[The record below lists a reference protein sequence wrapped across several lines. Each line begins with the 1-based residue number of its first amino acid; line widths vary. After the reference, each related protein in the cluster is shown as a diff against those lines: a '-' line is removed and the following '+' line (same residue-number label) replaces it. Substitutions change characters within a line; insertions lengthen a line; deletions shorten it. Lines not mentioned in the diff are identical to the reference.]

1 MLPMPAFSR
10 DLRRVLL
17 GCACLT
23 HFAGGFGLLLS
34 SPLQQL
40 PSPTSSPLL
49 ERPNCDP
56 IDAQNLLVVSDDDAN
71 HSRNCGY
78 NPWAT
83 ARKALQDPGCCVIS
97 VCSPGDNKNN
107 SNRNGIDNENESNA
121 LNTNLSVLQERL
133 ADRGPSDIDIRAR
146 IDTSTVESAIK
157 DCLEICRLM
166 VDETTS
172 GERTK
177 NDNDRDDLVPSAKAL
192 AEFAM
197 GMASFADDCG
207 CSSSSS
213 NKNNNDNDNNG
224 SGVFLRFVCA
234 SSYRAHDPV
243 FHTDK
248 APLRGYSTLRGVG
261 TEFVTHPCSP
271 LEYLALR
278 SLGTKLPGRGN
289 QHQNQQ
295 GESQTLR
302 CASEREFIIM
312 KGDYYY
318 RRNSKTAAAASS
330 SAAASSWWQRAFA
343 CVHRSPPGTTR
354 GGRRVIL
361 SFDLADGDDDR
372 EWHDVH
378 QKRKWRAGMTQRKSK
393 LVS

>member
-1 MLPMPAFSR
+1 M
-10 DLRRVLL
+10 
-17 GCACLT
+17 
-23 HFAGGFGLLLS
+23 
-34 SPLQQL
+34 
-40 PSPTSSPLL
+40 
-49 ERPNCDP
+49 
-56 IDAQNLLVVSDDDAN
+56 
-71 HSRNCGY
+71 
-78 NPWAT
+78 
-83 ARKALQDPGCCVIS
+83 
-97 VCSPGDNKNN
+97 N
-107 SNRNGIDNENESNA
+107 SNSNGNDIDNESENENESNPLTA
-121 LNTNLSVLQERL
+121 HLSILQERL

-146 IDTSTVESAIK
+146 IDTSTMESAIE
-157 DCLEICRLM
+157 DCLEVCQSM
-166 VDETTS
+166 VFTQDGTS
-172 GERTK
+172 G
-177 NDNDRDDLVPSAKAL
+177 DDSDDLVPSATAL

-197 GMASFADDCG
+197 GMASFAVDCG
-207 CSSSSS
+207 CSNIKKINSRS
-213 NKNNNDNDNNG
+213 NNNNIG
-224 SGVFLRFVCA
+224 GGVFLRFVCA

-289 QHQNQQ
+289 QNQQ

-302 CASEREFIIM
+302 CASEIEFIVM

-318 RRNSKTAAAASS
+318 RGNSKAAAAASS
-330 SAAASSWWQRAFA
+330 SAAAASSWWQRAFA

-372 EWHDVH
+372 EWHDVQ